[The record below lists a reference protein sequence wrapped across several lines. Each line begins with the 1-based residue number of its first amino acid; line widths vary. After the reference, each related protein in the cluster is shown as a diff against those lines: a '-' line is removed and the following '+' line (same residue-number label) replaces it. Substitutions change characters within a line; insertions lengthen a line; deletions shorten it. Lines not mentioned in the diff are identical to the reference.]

1 MIESTVS
8 EPASRSR
15 GVGRLPA
22 PLRRLT
28 TILALLYL
36 LGIVIVALFADQL
49 APHSYREQNL
59 AHRLQKPSSAH
70 PLGTDDFGRD
80 VASRLIYGARVSLA
94 VALIVE
100 AVELLF
106 GLTLGMIAGWRRG
119 WLDNLVMRITDLMFA
134 FPDILLAILIVG
146 TLGEVPFPIAALDSQ
161 RRLICVIAALA
172 LVGWPGMVRLVRS
185 QVLSLRDREFLE
197 AARALGASDGR
208 IYLRHLLPNLVGP
221 VVIAATVGMGAI
233 VLAESTLSFLG
244 LGIQEPFPSWGSM
257 IQAGWKLKR
266 SDPMLTVYPAL
277 CLAGTIMAF
286 NFLGDGLRDWLD
298 PRSRSA

>member
-1 MIESTVS
+1 MESAVHAAPV
-8 EPASRSR
+8 ERR
-15 GVGRLPA
+15 GLLARLPA
-22 PLRRLT
+22 PVRRLT
-28 TILALLYL
+28 TLLALLYIA
-36 LGIVIVALFADQL
+36 GIVIVALFAEQL

-59 AHRLQKPSSAH
+59 ANRLQKASPRH

-80 VASRLIYGARVSLA
+80 VLSRLIYGARVSLTVA
-94 VALIVE
+94 VAVE

-119 WLDNLVMRITDLMFA
+119 WLDNAVMRVTDLMFA

-146 TLGEVPFPIAALDSQ
+146 LLGKNLLNVFL
-161 RRLICVIAALA
+161 ALA

-185 QVLSLRDREFLE
+185 QVLALREKEFLE
-197 AARALGASDGR
+197 AARALGASDTR

-221 VVIAATVGMGAI
+221 VVVAATVGMGAV

-257 IQAGWKLKR
+257 INTGWKLKR

-298 PRSRSA
+298 PRSRAS